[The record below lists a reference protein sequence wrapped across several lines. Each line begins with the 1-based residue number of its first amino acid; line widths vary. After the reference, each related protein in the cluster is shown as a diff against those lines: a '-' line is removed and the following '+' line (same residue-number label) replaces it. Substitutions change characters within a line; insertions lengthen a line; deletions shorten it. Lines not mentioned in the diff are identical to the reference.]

1 MVFLNTIITLG
12 GLGAAYLIFSRL
24 GGGAGIGAAIGS
36 QIGDFTGA
44 LSGGITQ
51 AVNRF
56 GNLVETPQAN
66 TPIGYRL
73 DPTETRDYDE
83 YVNYQP
89 QSTPQDPT
97 SYGETGDGTP
107 AFIFPEST
115 QFITPAITYGP
126 PQPPAITYN
135 DPTPVYTPPPAITY
149 GAPLPPFA
157 GTLEYVV
164 ENSEGDTRIATQEE
178 KNYLESYGFPD
189 RNSRPTRYS

>member
-1 MVFLNTIITLG
+1 MVSFNTILTLG
-12 GLGAAYLIFSRL
+12 GIGAAILIFKQL
-24 GGGAGIGAAIGS
+24 GGGAGIGASIGS

-44 LSGGITQ
+44 LGGGITQ

-66 TPIGYRL
+66 TPEGYRL

-97 SYGETGDGTP
+97 SYGETGDGGP
-107 AFIFPEST
+107 AFIFPDALSKP
-115 QFITPAITYGP
+115 PAITYGAP
-126 PQPPAITYN
+126 PPPAITYS
-135 DPTPVYTPPPAITY
+135 PPPAITY

-164 ENSEGDTRIATQEE
+164 KNSEGDTRTATQEE
-178 KNYLESYGFPD
+178 KNYLEPYSIGIPN
-189 RNSRPTRYS
+189 RNNRSTRYS